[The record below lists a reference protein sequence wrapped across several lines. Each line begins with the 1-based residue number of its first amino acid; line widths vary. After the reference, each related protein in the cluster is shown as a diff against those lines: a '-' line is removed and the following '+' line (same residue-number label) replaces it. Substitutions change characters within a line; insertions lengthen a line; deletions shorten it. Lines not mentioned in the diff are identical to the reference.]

1 MNSRTKVIHIEG
13 IVGSMEMSID
23 LQDELKND
31 PAFAVRGLAL
41 VAHPHP
47 LMGGTMDNKVAQTM
61 ARAFNQLGYVSVRP
75 NFRGVGGT
83 EGIHDDGVG
92 ELEDLLHVTD
102 WMRTPSNWSGYEA
115 TANQSWVASANS
127 LPLVVSGF
135 SFGSFV
141 GSHLVQRLADLGRPA
156 ERLVMVGSA
165 AGKWTLAP
173 VPADT
178 ILIHGEL
185 DETIPLIDVLDWA
198 RPQELTVQ
206 VVPGAD
212 HFFHRRF
219 VPEMHRF
226 TAKDHCSAFF
236 QVFHVNFLF

>member
-1 MNSRTKVIHIEG
+1 MNSRTKVIHING
-13 IVGSMEMSID
+13 IVGSIEMSID
-23 LQDELKND
+23 LPDDLKND
-31 PAFAVRGLAL
+31 PSFVVRGLAL

-75 NFRGVGGT
+75 NFRGVGGSA
-83 EGIHDDGVG
+83 GVHDDGVG
-92 ELEDLLHVTD
+92 ELEDLQHVTE
-102 WMRTPSNWSGYEA
+102 WMQTPASWSQFEA
-115 TANQSWVASANS
+115 TAHQPWGNSANT

-141 GSHLVQRLADLGRPA
+141 GSHLVQRLAELGRPA

-198 RPQELTVQ
+198 RPQ
-206 VVPGAD
+206 
-212 HFFHRRF
+212 
-219 VPEMHRF
+219 
-226 TAKDHCSAFF
+226 
-236 QVFHVNFLF
+236 

>member
-1 MNSRTKVIHIEG
+1 MNSRTKIIHIDG
-13 IVGSMEMSID
+13 IVGSIEMSID
-23 LQDELKND
+23 LPDELKND
-31 PAFAVRGLAL
+31 PAFAIRGLAL

-47 LMGGTMDNKVAQTM
+47 LMGGTMDNKVAATM

-83 EGIHDDGVG
+83 AGVHDDGAG
-92 ELEDLLHVTD
+92 ELEDLVHVTD
-102 WMRTPSNWSGYEA
+102 WMRTPASWTSFQA
-115 TANQSWVASANS
+115 TASQAWVSNVHA

-141 GSHLVQRLADLGRPA
+141 GSHLVQKLIDLDRPA

-212 HFFHRRF
+212 HFFHRRLHCIRNIITGAWLGM
-219 VPEMHRF
+219 PDHR
-226 TAKDHCSAFF
+226 K
-236 QVFHVNFLF
+236 Q

>member
-1 MNSRTKVIHIEG
+1 MNSRNKVIQIDG
-13 IVGSMEMSID
+13 LVGSMEMSID
-23 LQDELKND
+23 LPDELKTN
-31 PAFAVRGLAL
+31 PAFMVRGLAL

-83 EGIHDDGVG
+83 EGVHDDGVG
-92 ELEDLLHVTD
+92 ELEDLLHVTE
-102 WMRTPSNWSGYEA
+102 WMQTPS
-115 TANQSWVASANS
+115 SWAQLEASANQAWTAS
-127 LPLVVSGF
+127 ANTLPLVVSGF

-141 GSHLVQRLADLGRPA
+141 GSHLVQRLAELGRPA

-165 AGKWTLAP
+165 AGKWTLAQ

-212 HFFHRRF
+212 HFFHRRLHCIRNIISGAWLGM
-219 VPEMHRF
+219 PDHR
-226 TAKDHCSAFF
+226 KQSE
-236 QVFHVNFLF
+236 

>member
-1 MNSRTKVIHIEG
+1 MNSRTKVIQIEG
-13 IVGSMEMSID
+13 IVGAIEISID
-23 LQDELKND
+23 LPDELKSD
-31 PAFAVRGLAL
+31 PSFVIRGLAL

-47 LMGGTMDNKVAQTM
+47 LMGGTMDNKVAATM

-83 EGIHDDGVG
+83 AGVHDDGAG

-102 WMRTPSNWSGYEA
+102 WMRNPSSWSQFEA
-115 TANQSWVASANS
+115 TANQAWVASSNN

-212 HFFHRRF
+212 HFFHRRL
-219 VPEMHRF
+219 
-226 TAKDHCSAFF
+226 HCIRNIITSAW
-236 QVFHVNFLF
+236 LGMPDPRKP

>member
-1 MNSRTKVIHIEG
+1 MNSRTKVIHIDG
-13 IVGSMEMSID
+13 IVGAIEMSID
-23 LQDELKND
+23 LPDELKND
-31 PAFAVRGLAL
+31 PSFAVRGLAL

-47 LMGGTMDNKVAQTM
+47 LLGGTMDNKVAQTM

-83 EGIHDDGVG
+83 AGVHDHGVG
-92 ELEDLLHVTD
+92 ELEDLLHVTE
-102 WMRTPSNWSGYEA
+102 WMQTPSSWSQFEA
-115 TANQSWVASANS
+115 TAHQPWVNAAST

-141 GSHLVQRLADLGRPA
+141 GSHLVQRLAELGRPA

-185 DETIPLIDVLDWA
+185 DETILLKNVFDWA
-198 RPQELTVQ
+198 LPQELTVQ

-212 HFFHRRF
+212 HFFHRRLHCIRNIITSAWLGM
-219 VPEMHRF
+219 PDHR
-226 TAKDHCSAFF
+226 KS
-236 QVFHVNFLF
+236 

>member
-1 MNSRTKVIHIEG
+1 
-13 IVGSMEMSID
+13 MSID
-23 LQDELKND
+23 LPDELKND
-31 PAFAVRGLAL
+31 PSFVVRGLAL

-47 LMGGTMDNKVAQTM
+47 LLGGTMDNKVAQTM

-83 EGIHDDGVG
+83 AGVHDHGVG
-92 ELEDLLHVTD
+92 ELEDLLHVTE
-102 WMRTPSNWSGYEA
+102 WMQTPSSWSQFEA
-115 TANQSWVASANS
+115 TAHQPWVNAANT

-141 GSHLVQRLADLGRPA
+141 GSHLVQRLAELGRPA

-185 DETIPLIDVLDWA
+185 DETILLKNVFDWA
-198 RPQELTVQ
+198 LPQELTVQ

-212 HFFHRRF
+212 HFFHRRLHCIRNIITSAWLGM
-219 VPEMHRF
+219 PDHR
-226 TAKDHCSAFF
+226 KS
-236 QVFHVNFLF
+236 

>member
-1 MNSRTKVIHIEG
+1 MNGRTKVIHIEG
-13 IVGSMEMSID
+13 VVGPIEVSVD
-23 LQDELKND
+23 FPDELKNN
-31 PAFAVRGLAL
+31 PSFVLRGLAL

-61 ARAFNQLGYVSVRP
+61 ARTFNQLGYVSVRP
-75 NFRGVGGT
+75 NFRGVGGSA
-83 EGIHDDGVG
+83 GVHDDGVG
-92 ELEDLLHVTD
+92 ELDDLLHITD
-102 WMRTPSNWSGYEA
+102 WMRTPSSWTSFEF
-115 TANQSWVASANS
+115 TQQQSWVSSANS

-156 ERLVMVGSA
+156 ERLVMIGSA
-165 AGKWTLAP
+165 AGKWELAP

-185 DETIPLIDVLDWA
+185 DETITLGAVLDWA

-212 HFFHRRF
+212 HFFHRRLHCIRNIITGAWLGM
-219 VPEMHRF
+219 PDHR
-226 TAKDHCSAFF
+226 
-236 QVFHVNFLF
+236 N

>member
-1 MNSRTKVIHIEG
+1 MNSRTKLIQING
-13 IVGSMEMSID
+13 IVGPIEMSID
-23 LQDELKND
+23 LPDELKND
-31 PAFAVRGLAL
+31 SNFAVRGLAL

-61 ARAFNQLGYVSVRP
+61 ARSFNQLGYVSVRP

-83 EGIHDDGVG
+83 AGVHDDGVG
-92 ELEDLLHVTD
+92 ELEDLLHVTE
-102 WMRTPSNWSGYEA
+102 WMQTPSSWSQFEA
-115 TANQSWVASANS
+115 TANQYWVNSANT

-141 GSHLVQRLADLGRPA
+141 GSHLVQRLAELGRPA

-165 AGKWTLAP
+165 AGKWTLAQ

-212 HFFHRRF
+212 HFFHRRLHCIRNIITGAWLGM
-219 VPEMHRF
+219 PDHRR
-226 TAKDHCSAFF
+226 S
-236 QVFHVNFLF
+236 

>member
-1 MNSRTKVIHIEG
+1 MNSRTKVIQIDG
-13 IVGSMEMSID
+13 VVGLMEMSID
-23 LQDELKND
+23 LPDELKAN
-31 PAFAVRGLAL
+31 PEFAVRGLAL

-83 EGIHDDGVG
+83 AGVYDDGVG

-102 WMRTPSNWSGYEA
+102 WMRTPSSWAQFEA
-115 TANQSWVASANS
+115 TTNQSWTAYANT

-141 GSHLVQRLADLGRPA
+141 GSHLVQRLAELGRPA

-165 AGKWTLAP
+165 AGKWTLAS

-178 ILIHGEL
+178 LAIHGEL
-185 DETIPLIDVLDWA
+185 DETIPLTDVLDWA

-212 HFFHRRF
+212 HFFHRRL
-219 VPEMHRF
+219 
-226 TAKDHCSAFF
+226 HCIRNIITSAWLGMPDYR
-236 QVFHVNFLF
+236 NN

>member
-1 MNSRTKVIHIEG
+1 MNSRTKVIKIEG

-23 LQDELKND
+23 LPDELKND
-31 PAFAVRGLAL
+31 PHFAVRGLAL

-83 EGIHDDGVG
+83 EGVHDDGVG

-102 WMRTPSNWSGYEA
+102 WMRIPSSWNEFEA
-115 TANQSWVASANS
+115 TANQAWVASANTLS
-127 LPLVVSGF
+127 LVVSGF

-165 AGKWTLAP
+165 VGKWTLAQ

-198 RPQELTVQ
+198 RTQELTVQ

-212 HFFHRRF
+212 HFFHRRL
-219 VPEMHRF
+219 
-226 TAKDHCSAFF
+226 HCIRNIVTSAW
-236 QVFHVNFLF
+236 LGMPDYRK

>member
-1 MNSRTKVIHIEG
+1 MNGRTKVIHIDGVIGPIEA
-13 IVGSMEMSID
+13 SID
-23 LQDELKND
+23 FPDELKND
-31 PAFAVRGLAL
+31 PHFAVRGLAL

-61 ARAFNQLGYVSVRP
+61 ARTFNQLGYVSVRP
-75 NFRGVGGT
+75 NFRGVGGSA
-83 EGIHDDGVG
+83 GVHDDGVG
-92 ELEDLLHVTD
+92 ELDDLLHITD
-102 WMRTPSNWSGYEA
+102 WMRTPA
-115 TANQSWVASANS
+115 SWTSFEFTQEQTWAGSANT

-141 GSHLVQRLADLGRPA
+141 GSHLVQKLADLGRPA
-156 ERLVMVGSA
+156 ERLVMIGSA
-165 AGKWTLAP
+165 AGKWELAP

-185 DETIPLIDVLDWA
+185 DETITLSAVLDWA

-212 HFFHRRF
+212 HFFHRRLHCIRNIITSAWLGM
-219 VPEMHRF
+219 PDHRR
-226 TAKDHCSAFF
+226 
-236 QVFHVNFLF
+236 

>member
-1 MNSRTKVIHIEG
+1 MNSRTKIIHIDG
-13 IVGSMEMSID
+13 IVGSIEMSID
-23 LQDELKND
+23 LPDELKND
-31 PAFAVRGLAL
+31 PAFVIRGLAL

-47 LMGGTMDNKVAQTM
+47 LIGGTMDNKVAATM

-83 EGIHDDGVG
+83 AGVHDDGAG
-92 ELEDLLHVTD
+92 ELEDLVHVTD
-102 WMRTPSNWSGYEA
+102 WMRTPASWTSFEA
-115 TANQSWVASANS
+115 TASQAWVSNVPA

-141 GSHLVQRLADLGRPA
+141 GSHLVQKLIDLGRPA

-212 HFFHRRF
+212 HFFHRRLHCIRNIITGAWLGM
-219 VPEMHRF
+219 PDHR
-226 TAKDHCSAFF
+226 K
-236 QVFHVNFLF
+236 Q

>member
-1 MNSRTKVIHIEG
+1 MNSRTKVIHIDG
-13 IVGSMEMSID
+13 IVGAIEMSID
-23 LQDELKND
+23 LPDELKND
-31 PAFAVRGLAL
+31 PSFAVRGLAL

-47 LMGGTMDNKVAQTM
+47 LLGGTMDNKVAQTM

-83 EGIHDDGVG
+83 AGVHDHGVG
-92 ELEDLLHVTD
+92 ELEDLLHVTE
-102 WMRTPSNWSGYEA
+102 WMQTPSSWSQFEA
-115 TANQSWVASANS
+115 TAHQPWVNAANT

-141 GSHLVQRLADLGRPA
+141 GSHLVQRLAELGRPA

-185 DETIPLIDVLDWA
+185 DETILLKNVFDWA
-198 RPQELTVQ
+198 LPQELTVQ

-212 HFFHRRF
+212 HFFHRRLHCIRNIITSAWLGM
-219 VPEMHRF
+219 PDHR
-226 TAKDHCSAFF
+226 KS
-236 QVFHVNFLF
+236 

>member
-1 MNSRTKVIHIEG
+1 MNSRTKVIQIEG
-13 IVGSMEMSID
+13 VVGQIEMSID
-23 LQDELKND
+23 LPDELKSN
-31 PAFAVRGLAL
+31 PNFSIRGLAL

-75 NFRGVGGT
+75 NFRGVGATAGAY
-83 EGIHDDGVG
+83 DDGIG
-92 ELEDLLHVTD
+92 EIEDLLYVTD
-102 WMRTPSNWSGYEA
+102 WMRTPSSWSALEL
-115 TANQSWVASANS
+115 TTSQSWTSGANT

-141 GSHLVQRLADLGRPA
+141 GTHLIQRLIELGRPA

-165 AGKWTLAP
+165 AGKWELAP

-178 ILIHGEL
+178 ILIHGEV
-185 DETIPLIDVLDWA
+185 DETITLSAVLDWA

-212 HFFHRRF
+212 HFFHRRLHCIRNIITSAWLGM
-219 VPEMHRF
+219 PDHRNHSL
-226 TAKDHCSAFF
+226 D
-236 QVFHVNFLF
+236 

>member
-1 MNSRTKVIHIEG
+1 MNSRTKIIHIDG
-13 IVGSMEMSID
+13 VVGQIEISID
-23 LQDELKND
+23 LPDELKTNPD
-31 PAFAVRGLAL
+31 FLVRGLAL

-75 NFRGVGGT
+75 NFRGVGATAGV
-83 EGIHDDGVG
+83 HDDGIG
-92 ELEDLLHVTD
+92 EMEDLLHVTD
-102 WMRTPSNWSGYEA
+102 WMRTPSSWNQFEA
-115 TANQSWVASANS
+115 TAQQFWVQTANT

-141 GSHLVQRLADLGRPA
+141 GTHLVQRLAELGRSA

-165 AGKWTLAP
+165 AGKWILAP

-178 ILIHGEL
+178 ILIHGEV
-185 DETIPLIDVLDWA
+185 DEIIPLIDVLDWA

-212 HFFHRRF
+212 HFFHRRLHCIRNIITSAWLGM
-219 VPEMHRF
+219 PDHR
-226 TAKDHCSAFF
+226 K
-236 QVFHVNFLF
+236 Q

>member
-1 MNSRTKVIHIEG
+1 MNSRTKVILIDG
-13 IVGSMEMSID
+13 IVGAIEMSID
-23 LQDELKND
+23 LPDELKND
-31 PAFAVRGLAL
+31 PSFAVRGLAL

-47 LMGGTMDNKVAQTM
+47 LLGGTMDNKVAQTM

-83 EGIHDDGVG
+83 AGVHDHGVG
-92 ELEDLLHVTD
+92 ELEDLLHVTE
-102 WMRTPSNWSGYEA
+102 WMQTPSSWSQFEA
-115 TANQSWVASANS
+115 TAHQPWVNAANT

-141 GSHLVQRLADLGRPA
+141 GSHLVQRLAELGRPA

-178 ILIHGEL
+178 ILIPGEL
-185 DETIPLIDVLDWA
+185 DETILLKNVFDWA
-198 RPQELTVQ
+198 LPQELTVQ

-212 HFFHRRF
+212 HFFHRRLHCIRNIITSAWLGM
-219 VPEMHRF
+219 PDHR
-226 TAKDHCSAFF
+226 KS
-236 QVFHVNFLF
+236 

>member
-1 MNSRTKVIHIEG
+1 MNSRTKVMNIKG
-13 IVGSMEMSID
+13 VVGQIEMSID
-23 LQDELKND
+23 LPNELKNNQD
-31 PAFAVRGLAL
+31 FVVRGLAL

-47 LMGGTMDNKVAQTM
+47 LMGGTKDNKVVQTM

-75 NFRGVGGT
+75 NFRGVGGS
-83 EGIHDDGVG
+83 EGTHDDGVG
-92 ELEDLLHVTD
+92 EMEDLLHVTD
-102 WMRTPSNWSGYEA
+102 WMRTPLSWNQFEG
-115 TANQSWVASANS
+115 TQHQSWSRSAST

-141 GSHLVQRLADLGRPA
+141 GTHLVQRLVDLSQPA

-165 AGKWTLAP
+165 AGKWVLAP

-178 ILIHGEL
+178 ILIHGEV
-185 DETIPLIDVLDWA
+185 DETIPLIDVLNWA

-212 HFFHRRF
+212 HFFHRKLHCISNIITGAWLGM
-219 VPEMHRF
+219 PDHRQ
-226 TAKDHCSAFF
+226 H
-236 QVFHVNFLF
+236 

>member
-1 MNSRTKVIHIEG
+1 VH
-13 IVGSMEMSID
+13 
-23 LQDELKND
+23 DE
-31 PAFAVRGLAL
+31 
-41 VAHPHP
+41 
-47 LMGGTMDNKVAQTM
+47 
-61 ARAFNQLGYVSVRP
+61 
-75 NFRGVGGT
+75 
-83 EGIHDDGVG
+83 GVG

-102 WMRTPSNWSGYEA
+102 WMRTPSSWSGFEA
-115 TANQSWVASANS
+115 TTNQAWVSSANT

-173 VPADT
+173 VPTDT

-212 HFFHRRF
+212 HFFHRRLHCIRNIITGAWLGM
-219 VPEMHRF
+219 PDHR
-226 TAKDHCSAFF
+226 K
-236 QVFHVNFLF
+236 

>member
-1 MNSRTKVIHIEG
+1 MNSRTKVIHIDG
-13 IVGSMEMSID
+13 LVGAMEMSID
-23 LQDELKND
+23 LPDQLKTN
-31 PAFAVRGLAL
+31 PAFVVRGLAL

-47 LMGGTMDNKVAQTM
+47 LMGGTMDNKVAQTI
-61 ARAFNQLGYVSVRP
+61 ARSFNQLGYVSIRP

-83 EGIHDDGVG
+83 AGVHDDGVG

-102 WMRTPSNWSGYEA
+102 WMRTPSSWSQFDV
-115 TANQSWVASANS
+115 TANQAWVASSNM

-185 DETIPLIDVLDWA
+185 DETIPLSDVLDWA

-212 HFFHRRF
+212 HFFHRRLHCIRHIITGAWLGMPDHRTS
-219 VPEMHRF
+219 PE
-226 TAKDHCSAFF
+226 
-236 QVFHVNFLF
+236 N

>member
-1 MNSRTKVIHIEG
+1 MNSRTQVMTIAG
-13 IVGSMEMSID
+13 LVGPIQISID
-23 LQDELKND
+23 LPDELKAD
-31 PAFAVRGLAL
+31 PTFPVRGLAL

-47 LMGGTMDNKVAQTM
+47 LLGGTMDNKVAQTM

-75 NFRGVGGT
+75 NFRGVGETAGV
-83 EGIHDDGVG
+83 HDDGRG
-92 ELEDLLHVTD
+92 ELEDLLHISD
-102 WMRTPSNWSGYEA
+102 WMRTPSTWMNLPITQTQVWVNA
-115 TANQSWVASANS
+115 AND
-127 LPLVVSGF
+127 LPFVVSGF

-141 GSHLVQRLADLGRPA
+141 GSHLIQRLADLGRPA

-165 AGKWTLAP
+165 AGKWELAP

-198 RPQELTVQ
+198 RPQELIVQ

-212 HFFHRRF
+212 HFFHRRLHLIRNIITGAWLGM
-219 VPEMHRF
+219 PDQRS
-226 TAKDHCSAFF
+226 K
-236 QVFHVNFLF
+236 

>member
-1 MNSRTKVIHIEG
+1 
-13 IVGSMEMSID
+13 
-23 LQDELKND
+23 
-31 PAFAVRGLAL
+31 
-41 VAHPHP
+41 
-47 LMGGTMDNKVAQTM
+47 MDNKVAATM

-83 EGIHDDGVG
+83 AGVHDDGAG
-92 ELEDLLHVTD
+92 ELEDLVHVTE
-102 WMRTPSNWSGYEA
+102 WMRTPA
-115 TANQSWVASANS
+115 SWTSFEASASQAWVSNVPA

-141 GSHLVQRLADLGRPA
+141 GSHLVQRLIELGRPA

-212 HFFHRRF
+212 HFFHRRLHCIRNIITGAWLG
-219 VPEMHRF
+219 VPDHR
-226 TAKDHCSAFF
+226 K
-236 QVFHVNFLF
+236 

>member
-1 MNSRTKVIHIEG
+1 MNSRTKIIHIDG
-13 IVGSMEMSID
+13 IVGPIEMAID
-23 LQDELKND
+23 LPDELKND

-61 ARAFNQLGYVSVRP
+61 ARSFNQLGYVSVRP
-75 NFRGVGGT
+75 NFRGVGGSA
-83 EGIHDDGVG
+83 GVHDDGVG
-92 ELEDLLHVTD
+92 ELDDLLHVTE
-102 WMRTPSNWSGYEA
+102 WMQTPSSWNQFEITTNHSWIHF
-115 TANQSWVASANS
+115 ANT

-141 GSHLVQRLADLGRPA
+141 GSHLVQRLAELGRPA

-165 AGKWTLAP
+165 AGKWTLAQ
-173 VPADT
+173 VPTDT
-178 ILIHGEL
+178 IAIHGEL

-212 HFFHRRF
+212 HFFHRRLHCIRNIITSAWLGM
-219 VPEMHRF
+219 PDHR
-226 TAKDHCSAFF
+226 KI
-236 QVFHVNFLF
+236 

>member
-1 MNSRTKVIHIEG
+1 MNSRTKVIHIDG
-13 IVGSMEMSID
+13 IVGAIEMSID
-23 LQDELKND
+23 LPDELKND
-31 PAFAVRGLAL
+31 PSFAVRGLAL

-47 LMGGTMDNKVAQTM
+47 LLGGTMDNKVAQTM

-83 EGIHDDGVG
+83 AGVHDHGVG
-92 ELEDLLHVTD
+92 ELEDLLHVTE
-102 WMRTPSNWSGYEA
+102 WMQTPSSWSQFEA
-115 TANQSWVASANS
+115 TAHQPWVNAANT

-185 DETIPLIDVLDWA
+185 DETILLKNVFDWA
-198 RPQELTVQ
+198 LPQELTVQ

-212 HFFHRRF
+212 HFFHRRLHCIRNIITSAWLGM
-219 VPEMHRF
+219 PDHR
-226 TAKDHCSAFF
+226 KS
-236 QVFHVNFLF
+236 

>member
-1 MNSRTKVIHIEG
+1 MNSRTKIIHIDG
-13 IVGSMEMSID
+13 IVGPIQMSID
-23 LQDELKND
+23 LPDELKND
-31 PAFAVRGLAL
+31 PEFEIRGLAL

-61 ARAFNQLGYVSVRP
+61 ARSFTQLGYVSVRP

-83 EGIHDDGVG
+83 AGIHDDGVG
-92 ELEDLLHVTD
+92 ELDDLLHVTD
-102 WMRTPSNWSGYEA
+102 WMRSPASWSQFEGA
-115 TANQSWVASANS
+115 AHQHWTSTVNTI
-127 LPLVVSGF
+127 PLVISGF

-141 GSHLVQRLADLGRPA
+141 GSHLVQRLIDLGRPA

-165 AGKWTLAP
+165 AGKWTLAQ

-212 HFFHRRF
+212 HFFHRRLHCIRNIITSAWLGM
-219 VPEMHRF
+219 PDHR
-226 TAKDHCSAFF
+226 K
-236 QVFHVNFLF
+236 Q

>member
-1 MNSRTKVIHIEG
+1 MNSRTKVIQIEG
-13 IVGSMEMSID
+13 IVGAIEISID
-23 LQDELKND
+23 LPDELKSD
-31 PAFAVRGLAL
+31 PAFVVRGLAL

-83 EGIHDDGVG
+83 AGVHDEGAG
-92 ELEDLLHVTD
+92 ELEDLLHVTN
-102 WMRTPSNWSGYEA
+102 WMRTPSSWAQFEGATNQVWVSGSN
-115 TANQSWVASANS
+115 T

-141 GSHLVQRLADLGRPA
+141 ASHLVQRLIDLGRSA

-165 AGKWTLAP
+165 AGKWILAP
-173 VPADT
+173 VPTDT

-185 DETIPLIDVLDWA
+185 DETIPLINVFDWA

-212 HFFHRRF
+212 HFFHRRL
-219 VPEMHRF
+219 
-226 TAKDHCSAFF
+226 HCIRNIITGAWLGMPD
-236 QVFHVNFLF
+236 QRK

>member
-1 MNSRTKVIHIEG
+1 MNGRTKVIHIEG
-13 IVGSMEMSID
+13 VIGPIEVSVD
-23 LQDELKND
+23 FPDELKNN
-31 PAFAVRGLAL
+31 PSFVLRGLAL

-61 ARAFNQLGYVSVRP
+61 ARTFNQLGYVSVRP
-75 NFRGVGGT
+75 NFRGVGGSA
-83 EGIHDDGVG
+83 GVHDDGVG
-92 ELEDLLHVTD
+92 ELDDLLHITD
-102 WMRTPSNWSGYEA
+102 WMRTPSSWTSFEF
-115 TANQSWVASANS
+115 TQQQSWVSSANS

-156 ERLVMVGSA
+156 ERLVMIGSA
-165 AGKWTLAP
+165 AGKWELAP

-185 DETIPLIDVLDWA
+185 DETITLGAVLDWA

-212 HFFHRRF
+212 HFFHRRLHCIRNIITGAWLGM
-219 VPEMHRF
+219 PDHR
-226 TAKDHCSAFF
+226 S
-236 QVFHVNFLF
+236 

>member
-13 IVGSMEMSID
+13 IVGAMEMSID
-23 LQDELKND
+23 LPDELKSD
-31 PAFAVRGLAL
+31 PSFSIRGLAL

-83 EGIHDDGVG
+83 AGVHDEGVG

-102 WMRTPSNWSGYEA
+102 WMCTPSSWTQFEA
-115 TANQSWVASANS
+115 TTNQTWVASSNT

-185 DETIPLIDVLDWA
+185 DETIPLTNVFDWA

-206 VVPGAD
+206 VVSGAD
-212 HFFHRRF
+212 HFFHRRLHCIRNIITGAWLGM
-219 VPEMHRF
+219 PDHR
-226 TAKDHCSAFF
+226 K
-236 QVFHVNFLF
+236 Q

>member
-1 MNSRTKVIHIEG
+1 MNSRTKIIHIDG
-13 IVGSMEMSID
+13 IVGSIEMSID
-23 LQDELKND
+23 LPDELKND
-31 PAFAVRGLAL
+31 PAFAIRGLAL

-47 LMGGTMDNKVAQTM
+47 LMGGTMDNKVAATM

-83 EGIHDDGVG
+83 AGVHDDGAG
-92 ELEDLLHVTD
+92 ELEDLVHVTE
-102 WMRTPSNWSGYEA
+102 WMRTPSSWTSFEA
-115 TANQSWVASANS
+115 TASQAWVSNVPA

-141 GSHLVQRLADLGRPA
+141 GSHLVQKLIDLGRPA

-212 HFFHRRF
+212 HFFHRRLHCIRNIITGAWLGM
-219 VPEMHRF
+219 PDHR
-226 TAKDHCSAFF
+226 KQEDR
-236 QVFHVNFLF
+236 

>member
-1 MNSRTKVIHIEG
+1 MNGHTKIIHIDG
-13 IVGSMEMSID
+13 VVGQIEMSID
-23 LQDELKND
+23 LPDELKNNPD
-31 PAFAVRGLAL
+31 FLVRGLAL

-75 NFRGVGGT
+75 NFRGVGATAGV
-83 EGIHDDGVG
+83 HDDGVG
-92 ELEDLLHVTD
+92 EMEDLLHVTD
-102 WMRTPSNWSGYEA
+102 WMRSPSSWNQFEA
-115 TANQSWVASANS
+115 TAQQSWVQTSNT

-141 GSHLVQRLADLGRPA
+141 GTHLVQRLAELGRPA

-165 AGKWTLAP
+165 AGKWVLAP
-173 VPADT
+173 VPTDT
-178 ILIHGEL
+178 ILIHGEA

-212 HFFHRRF
+212 HFFHRRLHCIRNII
-219 VPEMHRF
+219 VGAWLGMPDHRN
-226 TAKDHCSAFF
+226 
-236 QVFHVNFLF
+236 Q

>member
-1 MNSRTKVIHIEG
+1 MNSRTKIIHIDG
-13 IVGSMEMSID
+13 VVGQIEMSID
-23 LQDELKND
+23 LPDELKNNPD
-31 PAFAVRGLAL
+31 FLVRGLAL

-75 NFRGVGGT
+75 NFRGVGATAGV
-83 EGIHDDGVG
+83 HDDGVG
-92 ELEDLLHVTD
+92 EMEDLLHVTD
-102 WMRTPSNWSGYEA
+102 WMRTPSSWNQFEGTAQQAWVQ
-115 TANQSWVASANS
+115 TANT

-141 GSHLVQRLADLGRPA
+141 GTHLVQRLAELGRPA

-165 AGKWTLAP
+165 AGKWVLAP

-178 ILIHGEL
+178 ILIHGEV
-185 DETIPLIDVLDWA
+185 DETIPLIDVLDSA

-212 HFFHRRF
+212 PFFHRRLHCIRNIITSAWLGM
-219 VPEMHRF
+219 PDHR
-226 TAKDHCSAFF
+226 KY
-236 QVFHVNFLF
+236 